1 MNKKRFYLI
10 FALFCII
17 WIIIFVNIYYLN
29 FWQKKIAAY
38 YYNKADYYL
47 EQLDNT
53 NSTDYLIKAMKMDPE
68 LNSQEYKDFQDK
80 RRELLKDEDNYNK
93 FFNENPE

>member
-1 MNKKRFYLI
+1 MNKKRFYIVFSIL
-10 FALFCII
+10 AII
-17 WIIIFVNIYYLN
+17 WIIVFANIYYLS
-29 FWQKKIAAY
+29 FWQKQIAVY

-68 LNSQEYKDFQDK
+68 LNSQEYKDFQNK
-80 RRELLKDEDNYNK
+80 RKELLKDENNYNI
-93 FFNENPE
+93 FFNN